1 MAEEHRQHHEEEV
14 KVEERESLLEKIT
27 GTIHG
32 HDSSSDS
39 EDEKKKEKEREKER
53 EKEKERERE
62 REREREKEKMNI
74 SSPPQSSSSMKDK
87 IYRLFGRE
95 QPVHKVFGGGKP
107 ADVFLWR
114 NKKIS
119 AGVLGSATAMW
130 VLFELLEYHLLTL
143 VCHILILSL
152 AVLFLWSNAST
163 FINKSRPHIPE
174 FHIPEEPVLQVAAA
188 LRIEINNAFSFLR
201 DIASGRDLKKFL
213 SAIAG
218 LWVLSIVGNWCN
230 FLTLFYIAFVLLH
243 TLPVLYEK
251 YEDQVDSFAEKAH
264 AEFNKQYAVFD
275 AKVLSKIPRGPLK
288 DKKRD

>member
-1 MAEEHRQHHEEEV
+1 MAEEH
-14 KVEERESLLEKIT
+14 
-27 GTIHG
+27 
-32 HDSSSDS
+32 
-39 EDEKKKEKEREKER
+39 
-53 EKEKERERE
+53 
-62 REREREKEKMNI
+62 
-74 SSPPQSSSSMKDK
+74 
-87 IYRLFGRE
+87 
-95 QPVHKVFGGGKP
+95 P

-188 LRIEINNAFSFLR
+188 LRIEINNVFAFLR